1 MTIDNSTYG
10 FNRDDAGELI
20 QLIGGRDV
28 EWEEMKPRSGGGRVR
43 HAMTKSGGIA
53 ARSSLT
59 MGSAACDLY
68 DSSSAGVLSDS
79 GTDVTVYNMATSAI
93 AANTHI
99 MIQQNNAGLWV
110 VVVEDCG

>member
-1 MTIDNSTYG
+1 MDNRTYG
-10 FNRDDAGELI
+10 FNRSDAEALI
-20 QLIGGRDV
+20 LTIGGSDAEFPEIR
-28 EWEEMKPRSGGGRVR
+28 PRGVDGRVR

-59 MGSAACDLY
+59 MGSATCDLY
-68 DSSSAGVLSDS
+68 DSSSSGVLSDS

>member
-1 MTIDNSTYG
+1 MTMDNRTYG
-10 FNRDDAGELI
+10 FNRSDAEALI
-20 QLIGGRDV
+20 LTIGGSDAEFPEIR
-28 EWEEMKPRSGGGRVR
+28 PRGSDGRVR
-43 HAMTKSGGIA
+43 HAKTKSGGIA
-53 ARSSLT
+53 ARSTLT
-59 MGSAACDLY
+59 MGSATCDLY

-93 AANTHI
+93 AADTHI